1 MCKSVILY
9 EDEHELRVH
18 LENVFNM
25 LRNEFILLGSYP
37 DADDVLGHLS
47 THDPDI
53 VLMDIRLKDE
63 EDGLLAL
70 YKIKS
75 AATGTMVM
83 MLTTFDEDDKVLN
96 AISLG
101 ADGYMLKTDF
111 SSYLEPHEAIQK
123 SLNTILDGGAYLTPS
138 VAKKILEL
146 FQHPTISDR
155 IANIKARFSGL
166 LGNKTSSNM
175 RSYNLTRRQKIV
187 LQKITEGKS
196 TSEIARELQLSENT
210 VNTHIKA
217 IYSVLA
223 VHSRVKAIKKA
234 IENKLV
240 KF

>member
-9 EDEHELRVH
+9 EDEHELRMH
-18 LENVFNM
+18 LENVFS
-25 LRNEFILLGSYP
+25 LLHDEFVLLGAFP
-37 DADDVLGHLS
+37 DADEVLAHLK
-47 THDPDI
+47 TYAPDM
-53 VLMDIRLKDE
+53 VLMDIQLKGD
-63 EDGLLAL
+63 EDGLVAL
-70 YKIKS
+70 YKIKTAS
-75 AATGTMVM
+75 SGTRVM

-111 SSYLEPHEAIQK
+111 SSYLEPHEALQK
-123 SLNTILDGGAYLTPS
+123 SLNTILDGGAYLTPT
-138 VAKKILEL
+138 VAKKILDL
-146 FQHPTISDR
+146 FQNPTISDR
-155 IANIKARFSGL
+155 IANIKARFSGIL
-166 LGNKTSSNM
+166 SIKSSG
-175 RSYNLTRRQKIV
+175 SQKLYSLTRKQKIV
-187 LQKITEGKS
+187 LQKIAEGKP

-223 VHSRVKAIKKA
+223 VHSRVSAIKKA